1 MITYCVHLSN
11 DGRNRKSTG
20 KAPLTSKV
28 DKYCVRTDH
37 KSMESF
43 NNPSTPQNPAPGQQ
57 QISTQWI
64 EHLALEE
71 LNMDET
77 GVVHLDDH
85 LNPDHLLEES
95 SIHFM
100 DQIRDKVDVY
110 VQAFNNYR
118 GPQAGAQIKI
128 FKISNTVND
137 FMLFRNSLRLI
148 FARKAH
154 DLITVGFLASG
165 KDLFSA
171 RLSQNEGQGGSV
183 PHEIV
188 AHLGPFHKITWRF
201 QGEEVDVD
209 ALVRH
214 YLSEFIRNSA
224 R

>member
-1 MITYCVHLSN
+1 ML
-11 DGRNRKSTG
+11 
-20 KAPLTSKV
+20 V
-28 DKYCVRTDH
+28 DKYWLRTDH

-43 NNPSTPQNPAPGQQ
+43 NNPVSPKHNPSEQEYA
-57 QISTQWI
+57 TQWI
-64 EHLALEE
+64 EQLALEE

-95 SIHFM
+95 SIRFM
-100 DQIRDKVDVY
+100 DQIRYRVDVY

-118 GPQAGAQIKI
+118 GSQPGSQIKI

-165 KDLFSA
+165 KDLFAA
-171 RLSQNEGQGGSV
+171 RLNESEGQGGPV
-183 PHEIV
+183 PHEIK